1 MRFSTPSSPINVPQ
15 SSADMHVS
23 RHAALCALVLFRFAA
38 CLVAV
43 TGCAS
48 QPMATDEGT
57 AGFPSTPSSQGTDA
71 PEQSPSSPSGASTFA
86 ANLPD
91 ADAAD
96 AASAQPLIIEET
108 GWWAKDG
115 YVHYGITVRNPNSV
129 AAANAVVQVT
139 LFDEQGTV
147 QGTWESAIGLA
158 KAEQTVGFAGEAG
171 DGLVPDRVE
180 FAMDDNS
187 VT

>member
-1 MRFSTPSSPINVPQ
+1 MQEAASSMRFSTPSSPINVPQ

-23 RHAALCALVLFRFAA
+23 RHAALCALVLFRF
-38 CLVAV
+38 
-43 TGCAS
+43 
-48 QPMATDEGT
+48 
-57 AGFPSTPSSQGTDA
+57 
-71 PEQSPSSPSGASTFA
+71 
-86 ANLPD
+86 
-91 ADAAD
+91 
-96 AASAQPLIIEET
+96 ET

-147 QGTWESAIGLA
+147 QGTWESAIGLV

-171 DGLVPDRVE
+171 DGLGRIAWNLPW
-180 FAMDDNS
+180 
-187 VT
+187 TTTP

>member
-1 MRFSTPSSPINVPQ
+1 
-15 SSADMHVS
+15 MHVS

-57 AGFPSTPSSQGTDA
+57 AGFPST

-147 QGTWESAIGLA
+147 QGTWESAIGLV

-171 DGLVPDRVE
+171 DGLGRIAWNLPW
-180 FAMDDNS
+180 
-187 VT
+187 TTTP